1 MKIVLKRLFEEHK
14 FIKQWEDGNLEF
26 YVNSDKNMVSYFIVN
41 YIDCT
46 QFEDK
51 EETVRDALNDLENRY
66 MDFDNQEVAVK
77 KYIAKSFPNSDEI
90 PQIDKNTSAIYVM
103 KFSNIDILNRYRNLI
118 YAIEESSIYFK
129 RYILSYSDIQL
140 EGLKEV
146 IDDYEDK
153 TIETVLTDL
162 ADNEDNYYQL
172 LRGKNHNSIY
182 ELVIRLFS
190 KIPFLQYHFRATS
203 EEYSLEDMVGEAMD
217 KETQKY
223 DRLVSEGIEEIEKYL
238 DIDQIS
244 ITEEFINSELDK
256 LLGV

>member
-1 MKIVLKRLFEEHK
+1 M
-14 FIKQWEDGNLEF
+14 
-26 YVNSDKNMVSYFIVN
+26 
-41 YIDCT
+41 
-46 QFEDK
+46 
-51 EETVRDALNDLENRY
+51 
-66 MDFDNQEVAVK
+66 
-77 KYIAKSFPNSDEI
+77 
-90 PQIDKNTSAIYVM
+90 
-103 KFSNIDILNRYRNLI
+103 
-118 YAIEESSIYFK
+118 
-129 RYILSYSDIQL
+129 
-140 EGLKEV
+140 
-146 IDDYEDK
+146 
-153 TIETVLTDL
+153 
-162 ADNEDNYYQL
+162 
-172 LRGKNHNSIY
+172 RGKNHNSIY

>member
-129 RYILSYSDIQL
+129 RYILPL
-140 EGLKEV
+140 
-146 IDDYEDK
+146 
-153 TIETVLTDL
+153 
-162 ADNEDNYYQL
+162 
-172 LRGKNHNSIY
+172 
-182 ELVIRLFS
+182 
-190 KIPFLQYHFRATS
+190 
-203 EEYSLEDMVGEAMD
+203 
-217 KETQKY
+217 
-223 DRLVSEGIEEIEKYL
+223 
-238 DIDQIS
+238 
-244 ITEEFINSELDK
+244 
-256 LLGV
+256 

>member
-1 MKIVLKRLFEEHK
+1 M
-14 FIKQWEDGNLEF
+14 
-26 YVNSDKNMVSYFIVN
+26 
-41 YIDCT
+41 
-46 QFEDK
+46 
-51 EETVRDALNDLENRY
+51 
-66 MDFDNQEVAVK
+66 
-77 KYIAKSFPNSDEI
+77 
-90 PQIDKNTSAIYVM
+90 
-103 KFSNIDILNRYRNLI
+103 NRYRNLI

-190 KIPFLQYHFRATS
+190 KSLF
-203 EEYSLEDMVGEAMD
+203 YSIILELHR
-217 KETQKY
+217 KNI
-223 DRLVSEGIEEIEKYL
+223 L
-238 DIDQIS
+238 
-244 ITEEFINSELDK
+244 
-256 LLGV
+256 